1 MEPVII
7 AGEPV
12 IIADA
17 ARLRSVHSE
26 ISELHPRTRL
36 FVIITCGLDFVEGNM
51 CGRALPE
58 LLRRLFQWYD
68 VEALPTL
75 DSGVTFEYDNQ
86 LDKHSARFILDL
98 RPILPHAGEFGGQHE
113 TLDQITKRLWRV
125 HSVKAPKSVQLL
137 QTYTEHTCFSVV
149 GCKSGNHR
157 ARAIGRECIR
167 NISEKHST
175 VAVLVHLSA
184 IFPKESYS
192 NGRANE
198 YEMIVSLV
206 GRALR
211 GYAGTKLACLSD
223 FGTQQSCKFPCINC
237 ACVCCKT
244 GVFHIGHI
252 CGKCARGQCTADCQ
266 APDCRKLCVRG
277 CRDHTW
283 HYCGVHSRTFRCDE
297 LCKLCDREGMRNY
310 CVRKKPGHHNH
321 SCSAHEDERHSA
333 RLNNTRGA

>member
-1 MEPVII
+1 M
-7 AGEPV
+7 EPV

-17 ARLRSVHSE
+17 ARLQSVHSE
-26 ISELHPRTRL
+26 ISELQTRTRL

-68 VEALPTL
+68 LEALPTL
-75 DSGVTFEYDNQ
+75 DSGVTFEYNNPESNNQ
-86 LDKHSARFILDL
+86 LDEHSARFILDL
-98 RPILPHAGEFGGQHE
+98 RPILPHVGEFGGRHE
-113 TLDQITKRLWRV
+113 TLDKITERLWRDYP
-125 HSVKAPKSVQLL
+125 VKAPKSVELL

-157 ARAIGRECIR
+157 ARAIGRKCIS
-167 NISEKHST
+167 NISEDPST
-175 VAVLVHLSA
+175 VAVLVHLST
-184 IFPKESYS
+184 IFPKGSYS
-192 NGRANE
+192 SSRENE

-211 GYAGTKLACLSD
+211 GYAGTKSACFND
-223 FGTQQSCKFPCINC
+223 FGKQQSCKYPCINC
-237 ACVCCKT
+237 GACVCCKT

-252 CGKCARGQCTADCQ
+252 CKKCAHGQCTEDCQ
-266 APDCRKLCVRG
+266 APDCRELCVRG

-297 LCKLCDREGMRNY
+297 LCKLCGREGMRRY